1 MAELGEL
8 ESHHAAFKEKKTRV
22 VVVSVEGPEDAKKT
36 QADFP
41 NLIVV
46 ADDGKTLTK
55 VADVIHPHSS
65 QDGGDTAAPATL
77 LIDRHGVVQWEYRP
91 ERFVTRL
98 SADELLA
105 EVDKHL
111 AGDK

>member
-1 MAELGEL
+1 MAELDEL

-22 VVVSVEGPEDAKKT
+22 VVVSVEGPEDSKET
-36 QADFP
+36 QAKFP
-41 NLIVV
+41 NLVVV
-46 ADDGKTLTK
+46 ADEGKALTK
-55 VADVIHPHSS
+55 VADVIHPQPS
-65 QDGGDTAAPATL
+65 GDTAAPATL

>member
-8 ESHHAAFKEKKTRV
+8 DSHHAAFKERKTRV
-22 VVVSVEGPEDAKKT
+22 VVVSLENVEDSKKT
-36 QADFP
+36 QADFR
-41 NLIVV
+41 NLIVL
-46 ADDGKTLTK
+46 ADEGRGLTS
-55 VADVIHPHSS
+55 VADVFHPHSS

-105 EVDKHL
+105 AVDKHL
-111 AGDK
+111 VGGK